1 MMITYLWNLKN
12 ELVNITKNSPRFKDM
27 ENKLVGTREGK
38 GEGKYR
44 GRVLRVQ
51 TILYKINELQGYIVK
66 HREYSQ
72 YFIMTINGVYCESL
86 CCTSVTLTI
95 VH

>member
-1 MMITYLWNLKN
+1 
-12 ELVNITKNSPRFKDM
+12 M
-27 ENKLVGTREGK
+27 ENKLVGAREGK

>member
-51 TILYKINELQGYIVK
+51 TILYKINELQGYILQCRQ
-66 HREYSQ
+66 HSQ
-72 YFIMTINGVYCESL
+72 YFRIST
-86 CCTSVTLTI
+86 TLEFYGFQE
-95 VH
+95 